1 MRHINKHTCSR
12 AVDFE
17 VENGI
22 ITRCQFIGGCSG
34 NTQGVAALVTGRPV
48 KEVIPILSG
57 IDCGGRGTSCPDQMA
72 QALKQFNR

>member
-22 ITRCQFIGGCSG
+22 ITRCQFIGGCPEIPR
-34 NTQGVAALVTGRPV
+34 ALLPSSPAV
-48 KEVIPILSG
+48 L
-57 IDCGGRGTSCPDQMA
+57 
-72 QALKQFNR
+72 

>member
-22 ITRCQFIGGCSG
+22 IT
-34 NTQGVAALVTGRPV
+34 GVSLSADAPEIPRALLPSSPAV
-48 KEVIPILSG
+48 L
-57 IDCGGRGTSCPDQMA
+57 
-72 QALKQFNR
+72 